1 MASFKYEANLF
12 EFFGKESWWN
22 EEYEVVQKGSRD
34 WTGTVMIKW
43 RGESSYDL
51 PFYGYQT
58 NDAMGQ
64 GKDYGKFAIGDT
76 LTLKSC
82 LDSLEQGINYSVYR
96 KDCSTIECN
105 RKVVKIALTF

>member
-1 MASFKYEANLF
+1 MASFKYKPRVF
-12 EFFGKESWWN
+12 EFFGSESWWN
-22 EEYEVVQKGSRD
+22 KEYEVVQKGSRD

-58 NDAMGQ
+58 MDAKGQ
-64 GKDYGKFAIGDT
+64 GKDFGKFAIGDT

-82 LDSLEQGINYSVYR
+82 IDSLEKGINYSLFR
-96 KDCSTIECN
+96 KDFSTMSF
-105 RKVVKIALTF
+105 L